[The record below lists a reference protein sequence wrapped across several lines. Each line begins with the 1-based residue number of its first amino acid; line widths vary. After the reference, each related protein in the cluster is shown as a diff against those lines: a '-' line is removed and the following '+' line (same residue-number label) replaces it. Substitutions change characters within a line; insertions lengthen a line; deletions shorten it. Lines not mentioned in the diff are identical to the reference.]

1 MEVYIPAGQMILSSV
16 WLPTIQEKV
25 QKYTKARRPVELV
38 YFEEFETKEQA
49 MKREYAIK
57 QMARKDK
64 LELVRRKEKA
74 DDRSE

>member
-25 QKYTKARRPVELV
+25 QNIRKQGVLLSWFI
-38 YFEEFETKEQA
+38 FEEFETKEQA

-64 LELVRRKEKA
+64 LELVRRKEK
-74 DDRSE
+74 SG